1 MFIFAAP
8 KRIFRRTSIL
18 TLATILACSTPLLA
32 GEIINGAVLDPDGT
46 PVVGASITL
55 GGDGATAVTA
65 TGGAFSLKVPEP
77 TLFPIRLSAQAPGYE
92 PGLLELD
99 GIPEFL
105 EIILKPT
112 RLFSG
117 EVLVTSNRARVGETP
132 VTLTNVSREEI
143 ARNNWGQ
150 DVPLL
155 LQYVPGFYAFNDN
168 GNGMGYSYF
177 FLRGFDMRRTSVS
190 LNGVPLNDAH
200 SHGVYFV
207 DLADFLSTTGDI
219 QVQRGVGTNLYG
231 GSAIG
236 GAVDMRTRKP
246 LSEPRLRISANGGS
260 WGTRTSQVEYDS
272 GLIDEEWAA
281 TFRYSRSQSDGYRD
295 QSWLD
300 AWNYYATI
308 EHYGRRST
316 TRLVLF
322 GGPEDTHLAYE
333 GITQAYLK
341 GEITGNKR
349 KDRRYN
355 PLTYPGEIDHF
366 FQPHFQLINN
376 TQLSPDLRLNNTFF
390 YFEGDGYYE
399 QFKEDRWLPEYNL
412 QPYPGPDGE
421 IIDTS
426 DLVRRRQVGEW
437 DAGWIGSVEWRHGN
451 NQGQLQAGLAVRFH
465 SGRHEGTT
473 IWAQHYP
480 PDTPPN
486 HPYYDYQLDKQT
498 YQPFVQEEWK
508 VSDQWRLFGGLTWT
522 SHRYHMHDD
531 QLKGVDFVE
540 TFDYLLPRLGETFNP
555 APGWSIYANISRG
568 GREPAFRDIYDPQ
581 DFWFGDQPHDL
592 EPEELTDF
600 ELGVQHQWPTGYGRF
615 NVYLLDFDNAIVWAG
630 GLDSDGLPITA
641 NGAKTTHKG
650 AELELGW
657 TPRPRFGARLTA
669 SYSEATFEDFQEFGW
684 DGTFQDHSGNRIAGT
699 PDWLASLELTGGW
712 GPVDVVASVR
722 YAGSFY
728 LDNTED
734 LIKYPELKEDPSY
747 IHRVNEAFTTLD
759 FGAKINAGQSLA
771 SLIGARSVVIDLRV
785 NNVLD
790 DLYTTFGYVWGPEP
804 TWIPAATRS
813 VYGGVTVDW

>member
-1 MFIFAAP
+1 MKPTHLNIVF
-8 KRIFRRTSIL
+8 L
-18 TLATILACSTPLLA
+18 STCIA
-32 GEIINGAVLDPDGT
+32 F
-46 PVVGASITL
+46 
-55 GGDGATAVTA
+55 GATVVQAETPA
-65 TGGAFSLKVPEP
+65 IQTPPDTDETGVSDEAP
-77 TLFPIRLSAQAPGYE
+77 TV
-92 PGLLELD
+92 
-99 GIPEFL
+99 
-105 EIILKPT
+105 
-112 RLFSG
+112 FSG
-117 EVLVTSNRARVGETP
+117 EVEVTTNRATIGETP

-143 ARNNWGQ
+143 ERNNWGQ

-155 LQYVPGFYAFNDN
+155 LQNVPGFYAYNDN

-236 GAVDMRTRKP
+236 GAVDMRTRTP
-246 LSEPRLRISANGGS
+246 LTEPRLRVSAGGGS
-260 WGTRTSQVEYDS
+260 WGTQTSQIEYDS
-272 GLIDEEWAA
+272 GLVDEEWAA
-281 TFRYSRSQSDGYRD
+281 TFRYSRSKSDGYRD

-308 EHYGRRST
+308 EHYGRRNT

-333 GITQAYLK
+333 GVTKAYLD

-355 PLTYPGEIDHF
+355 PLSYDGEVDHF
-366 FQPHFQLINN
+366 FQPHFQLIND
-376 TQLSPDLRLNNTFF
+376 TQLNPNLRLNTTLY

-399 QFKEDRWLPEYNL
+399 QYKEDRWMPEYDL
-412 QPYPGPDGE
+412 DPYPGSDGE
-421 IIDTS
+421 IIDTT
-426 DLVRRRQVGEW
+426 DLVRRRSVDEW
-437 DAGWIGSVEWRHGN
+437 DAGWIGSIEWQHGSGRGVF
-451 NQGQLQAGLAVRFH
+451 QTGLALRLH

-473 IWAQHYP
+473 LWTENTP
-480 PDTPPN
+480 PGTSPN
-486 HPYYDYQLDKQT
+486 HPYYDYQLDKRT
-498 YQPFVQEEWK
+498 IQPFVQEEWK
-508 VSDQWRLFGGLTWT
+508 VSDQWLLFGGLTWNQ
-522 SHRYHMHDD
+522 HRYHMHDD
-531 QLKGVDFVE
+531 QMKDVDFVE
-540 TFDYLLPRLGETFNP
+540 TYDYLLPRLGVTFRP
-555 APGWSIYANISRG
+555 TSVMSLYGNISRG

-581 DFWFGDQPHDL
+581 DYWFGDQPNDL

-600 ELGVQHQWPTGYGRF
+600 ELGVQVQGRSGFCRF
-615 NVYLLDFDNAIVWAG
+615 NLYLLDFDNAIVWAG

-657 TPRPRFGARLTA
+657 TPKARFGARLTA
-669 SYSEATFEDFQEFGW
+669 SYTRATFDDFQEYGW
-684 DGTFQDHSGNRIAGT
+684 DGTYQDHSGNRIAGT
-699 PDWLASLELTGGW
+699 PDWLASLEATGGW
-712 GPVDVVASVR
+712 GPVDLLASIR
-722 YAGSFY
+722 YAGKFY

-734 LIKYPELKEDPSY
+734 LRKYPELAEDPNY
-747 IHRVNEAFTTLD
+747 IHRINED
-759 FGAKINAGQSLA
+759 FVTVDLAAKVDAGRSLA
-771 SLIGARSVVIDLRV
+771 RVLGARAVAIDLRV
-785 NNVLD
+785 NNLFD

-813 VYGGVTVDW
+813 FYGGVTVDW

>member
-1 MFIFAAP
+1 MTVFTAST
-8 KRIFRRTSIL
+8 RIFRCASAIAVAAIL
-18 TLATILACSTPLLA
+18 TCSAALSA
-32 GEIINGAVLDPDGT
+32 AEIIQGVVLDPDGT
-46 PVVGASITL
+46 PVAGATIAL
-55 GGDGATAVTA
+55 GSGEVTALTMGDGT
-65 TGGAFSLKVPEP
+65 FSLKLPEP
-77 TLFPIRLSAQAPGYE
+77 IPSPLRLSVWAPGFEKGTLELEGGPELLEIRLKP
-92 PGLLELD
+92 
-99 GIPEFL
+99 IP
-105 EIILKPT
+105 
-112 RLFSG
+112 LFSG
-117 EVLVTSNRARVGETP
+117 EVEVTSNRAQVGETP

-155 LQYVPGFYAFNDN
+155 LQHVPGFYAFNDN

-219 QVQRGVGTNLYG
+219 QVQRGVGTNLFG

-236 GAVDMRTRKP
+236 GAVDMRTREP
-246 LSEPRLRISANGGS
+246 LTEPRLRISASGGS
-260 WGTRTSQVEYDS
+260 WGTRTSQIEYDS

-281 TFRYSRSQSDGYRD
+281 TFRYSRSKSDGYRD

-349 KDRRYN
+349 KDRRHN

-376 TQLSPDLRLNNTFF
+376 TQLTPDLRLNNTLF
-390 YFEGDGYYE
+390 YFEGDGFYE

-412 QPYPGPDGE
+412 QPYPGPDGD

-451 NQGQLQAGLAVRFH
+451 KRGQLQAGLAVRLH

-486 HPYYDYQLDKQT
+486 HPYYDYRLDKQT
-498 YQPFVQEEWK
+498 YQPFIQEEWK

-522 SHRYHMHDD
+522 SHRYHMQDD
-531 QLKGVDFVE
+531 QLKSVDFVE
-540 TFDYLLPRLGETFNP
+540 DFDFLLPRLGVTFNP
-555 APGWSIYANISRG
+555 GPGLSLYANISRG

-581 DFWFGDQPHDL
+581 DFWFGDQPNDL
-592 EPEELTDF
+592 EPEDLTDF
-600 ELGVQHQWPTGYGRF
+600 ELGVQHQWHRGYGRF
-615 NVYLLDFDNAIVWAG
+615 NLYLLDFDNAIVWAG

-669 SYSEATFEDFQEFGW
+669 SYSRATFDDFEEFGW
-684 DGTFQDHSGNRIAGT
+684 DGSFQDHRGNRIAGT
-699 PDWLASLELTGGW
+699 PDWLASLEMTGGW

-722 YAGSFY
+722 YAGRFF

-734 LIKYPELKEDPSY
+734 LRKYPELRDDPGY
-747 IHRVNEAFTTLD
+747 IHRVNEAFT
-759 FGAKINAGQSLA
+759 
-771 SLIGARSVVIDLRV
+771 
-785 NNVLD
+785 
-790 DLYTTFGYVWGPEP
+790 
-804 TWIPAATRS
+804 
-813 VYGGVTVDW
+813 

>member
-1 MFIFAAP
+1 MILFAEFV
-8 KRIFRRTSIL
+8 RFFRQASLLVLTAIL
-18 TLATILACSTPLLA
+18 MWPALLNA
-32 GEIINGAVLDPDGT
+32 GEIISGEVLDPSGT
-46 PVVGASITL
+46 PIARATVSL
-55 GGDGATAVTA
+55 EGGSPPSVTAADGAFELA
-65 TGGAFSLKVPEP
+65 LPE
-77 TLFPIRLSAQAPGYE
+77 TLSFPLRLSAQAPGYE
-92 PGLLELD
+92 PGTLELE
-99 GIPEFL
+99 GIPSFL
-105 EIILKPT
+105 EIRLKPT
-112 RLFSG
+112 PLFSG
-117 EVLVTSNRARVGETP
+117 EVKVTTNRAQIGETP
-132 VTLTNVSREEI
+132 VTLSNISREEI
-143 ARNNWGQ
+143 ARNDWGQ

-155 LQYVPGFYAFNDN
+155 LQHVPGFYAFNDN

-207 DLADFLSTTGDI
+207 DLASFLSTTGDI

-236 GAVDMRTRKP
+236 GAVDMRTRTP
-246 LSEPRLRISANGGS
+246 LSEPRLRISAGGGS
-260 WGTRTSQVEYDS
+260 WGTRTSQIEYDS
-272 GLIDEEWAA
+272 GLINEEWAA
-281 TFRYSRSQSDGYRD
+281 TFRYSRSKSDGYRD

-308 EHYGRRST
+308 EHYGKRNT

-333 GITQAYLK
+333 GITQAYLN
-341 GEITGNKR
+341 GEITGDKR
-349 KDRRYN
+349 KDRRHN
-355 PLTYPGEIDHF
+355 PLTYPGEVDHF
-366 FQPHFQLINN
+366 FQPHFQLIND
-376 TQLSPDLRLNNTFF
+376 TQLSPDLRLNNTFYF
-390 YFEGDGYYE
+390 FEGDGYFE
-399 QFKEDRWLPEYNL
+399 QYKSDRWLPAYDLE
-412 QPYPGPDGE
+412 PHPGPDGE
-421 IIDTS
+421 IIYTS
-426 DLVRRRQVGEW
+426 DLVRRREVKEW

-451 NQGQLQAGLAVRFH
+451 NRGQLQAGLAVRFH

-473 IWAQHYP
+473 IWAESYP

-498 YQPFVQEEWK
+498 YQPFVQEQWA
-508 VSDQWRLFGGLTWT
+508 VSDRWRLFGGMTWT

-531 QLKGVDFVE
+531 QLKGIEFVE
-540 TFDYLLPRLGETFNP
+540 NFDYLLPRLGVTFSP
-555 APGWSIYANISRG
+555 AQDWSVYANVSRG

-581 DFWFGDQPHDL
+581 DFWFGDQPHEL

-600 ELGVQHQWPTGYGRF
+600 ELGVQHQWGSGYARF

-657 TPRPRFGARLTA
+657 TPRPRFGARLTG
-669 SYSEATFEDFQEFGW
+669 SFTRATFDDFEEFGW
-684 DGTFQDHSGNRIAGT
+684 DGTAQDHSGNRIAGT

-712 GPVDVVASVR
+712 GPVDLLVSVR
-722 YAGSFY
+722 YAGRFY

-734 LIKYPELKEDPSY
+734 LRKYPELKDRPDY
-747 IHRVNEAFTTLD
+747 IHRVNEAFTTVDL
-759 FGAKINAGQSLA
+759 GAKINAGQSLA
-771 SLIGARSVVIDLRV
+771 SLIGAKAIVVDLRI
-785 NNVLD
+785 NNVFD
-790 DLYTTFGYVWGPEP
+790 SLYTTFGYVWGPEP

-813 VYGGVTVDW
+813 VYGGLTVDW